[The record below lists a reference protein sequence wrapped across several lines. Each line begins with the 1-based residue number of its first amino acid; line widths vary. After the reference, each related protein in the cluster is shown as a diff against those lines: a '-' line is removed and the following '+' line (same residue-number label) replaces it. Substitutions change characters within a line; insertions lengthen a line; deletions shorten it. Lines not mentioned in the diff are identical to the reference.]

1 LLIVYIFVEITN
13 KNHMTMNNLYLIFF
27 VFIYQSVFSQ
37 IDNKAFQLE
46 FLKVLN
52 DYRIENGLNPVK
64 VNVDVQSAAKIQ
76 SDYIVSTFYNYK
88 DSSLRGNTGHYNP
101 NYPNPND
108 RLESI
113 NFNLAESS
121 NVSENVFYFT
131 GGSLNSKSIAEYVKL
146 TFESWKK
153 SPSHNKNLL
162 NPNIT
167 SVGLF
172 LSTKQVK
179 VNVVT
184 YDVYNSTLVM
194 IEDNGL

>member
-1 LLIVYIFVEITN
+1 
-13 KNHMTMNNLYLIFF
+13 MNNLYLIFF

-131 GGSLNSKSIAEYVKL
+131 GGSLNSKSIVEYVKL

-162 NPNIT
+162 NPPSPTKMPQSDST
-167 SVGLF
+167 SNLGLSV
-172 LSTKQVK
+172 LDQSTSGGQGSVA
-179 VNVVT
+179 NM
-184 YDVYNSTLVM
+184 YDLRDMTS
-194 IEDNGL
+194 

>member
-1 LLIVYIFVEITN
+1 M
-13 KNHMTMNNLYLIFF
+13 KNLVLVLF
-27 VFIYQSVFSQ
+27 VFISNMVLSQ
-37 IDNKAFQLE
+37 LDNKTIQLE

-52 DYRIENGLNPVK
+52 VYRIENGLNPVK
-64 VNVDVQSAAKIQ
+64 VNTDVQSAAKIQ

-131 GGSLNSKSIAEYVKL
+131 GGCLNSKSIGEYVKL
-146 TFESWKK
+146 TFESWKN
-153 SPSHNKNLL
+153 SPSHNENLL
-162 NPNIT
+162 NPNIN

-184 YDVYNSTLVM
+184 YDVYNATLVM
-194 IEDNGL
+194 IENNEQ